1 MDAPNQKSIKITKES
16 IANKGIKVIFKEV
29 FNNGGKK

>member
-1 MDAPNQKSIKITKES
+1 MGAPNQKSIKITKES
-16 IANKGIKVIFKEV
+16 IANKPIKVILKEV